1 AVEIGGYL
9 HECGCMKAVDK
20 KLDSDPVGN
29 HRFLQQRENLVKQKM
44 ENPALKMT
52 KSLRESINVE
62 EEVVTG
68 LKGPKKRFLE
78 LSAYERKF
86 GPAPEDQIKQQV
98 YNGQTLLGVDVI
110 DEDDVGVYE
119 YIDQN
124 ITKVARVDEGDQ
136 TESKRSK
143 DDQAVIDGYIA
154 QLIPLLKLDAEKS
167 DDSGFA
173 PWQKDKTKNLNEL
186 KSSILTKK
194 KSLKRRTAADA
205 SALTDELDKIVAD
218 VNAHIGLLKQLSLG
232 TLEGSNTYDNIKCLV
247 KEKGDDIIQALH
259 DALSN
264 NDDLLDG
271 SCEDNMNVSLA
282 ILNVMDLRT
291 PPSQVNNAVQ
301 LLNSSSHWL
310 ASAFKLDKGK
320 RMTQL
325 ALENAANRENQNGIL
340 EKIGEHTSALEEQ
353 AITDENDLSG
363 DPLGAAYGKLL
374 SDALEATQDK
384 AAKLLKGVDKDAV
397 KTLAVLF
404 DDSVHVALI
413 GCITADLLPYL
424 IKLKESI
431 PEATPVDPQV
441 LLQDACIFSLPSKDH
456 AYHKLVST
464 LRDTFTKL
472 TSLAGVINNALSKKE
487 SFENSDGMLSDLQEL
502 NDPLL
507 DAVKQL
513 LCGQVDSE
521 ASTCIKHCMNIVSDH
536 LLSSE
541 TKKPL
546 DQSSLDSFK
555 KNLEDSMRLSSV
567 MGDRGVAVR
576 VGLHVLDIMVSSY
589 QCLSN
594 PDVMRFHNKAPID
607 EVDSEEF
614 ACIGKLNKYLHSDA
628 VKADADYHWKT
639 LDAMISAMRSD
650 SADESDV
657 QEGKNFVTGSV
668 NLFSWLE
675 KTSDQFGKSVKAAI
689 EQTMSKVVMPCVSI
703 PNELFK
709 YDKIDELVK
718 HVALVKETFPDTLN
732 TQVMND
738 TMTMETCLKE
748 LKQFASALH
757 LSTTDLSNGQFETL
771 EANWRACV
779 GSVQP
784 ELQPESVEPATASG
798 YEASGAAANSATEP
812 DQPDVDARS
821 ESTGSPIDPEE
832 EAQILRTLDW
842 AISQPVEATPP
853 DNSIEPD
860 EASMPTPAQPEATM
874 PTPAEPDVVTKAND
888 TMVDEETIPAEIEP
902 NQTMADEET
911 MPTPAEPDATTEPNQ
926 TMADEETMPTPA
938 EPDATAQPNET
949 MADEEAMPT
958 PAEPEATTGDAS
970 TQPVKIEPTDTMADE
985 DAIPAPAEPEATTA
999 DVSAQQLKSNL
1010 TMALDYLS
1018 EIGFACHATK
1028 LRANDYGL
1036 PQRRCRYYI
1045 FGLRIVS
1052 NLSEHARL
1060 LVEKIPLRLQAMSST
1075 VCEPVETFL
1084 LDDDNAF
1091 VMYELK
1097 RRVDADEKK
1106 SQSSTAS
1113 EKWVDSHSSM
1123 AESMGVQWPLSASV
1137 KLQSSSWFKT
1147 LPRREQEVVPTI
1159 LPGQKLWSV
1168 QRMRPLLGSLLA
1180 MRNELVV

>member
-1 AVEIGGYL
+1 
-9 HECGCMKAVDK
+9 M
-20 KLDSDPVGN
+20 
-29 HRFLQQRENLVKQKM
+29 
-44 ENPALKMT
+44 
-52 KSLRESINVE
+52 
-62 EEVVTG
+62 
-68 LKGPKKRFLE
+68 
-78 LSAYERKF
+78 
-86 GPAPEDQIKQQV
+86 
-98 YNGQTLLGVDVI
+98 
-110 DEDDVGVYE
+110 
-119 YIDQN
+119 
-124 ITKVARVDEGDQ
+124 
-136 TESKRSK
+136 
-143 DDQAVIDGYIA
+143 
-154 QLIPLLKLDAEKS
+154 
-167 DDSGFA
+167 
-173 PWQKDKTKNLNEL
+173 
-186 KSSILTKK
+186 
-194 KSLKRRTAADA
+194 
-205 SALTDELDKIVAD
+205 
-218 VNAHIGLLKQLSLG
+218 
-232 TLEGSNTYDNIKCLV
+232 
-247 KEKGDDIIQALH
+247 
-259 DALSN
+259 
-264 NDDLLDG
+264 
-271 SCEDNMNVSLA
+271 
-282 ILNVMDLRT
+282 
-291 PPSQVNNAVQ
+291 
-301 LLNSSSHWL
+301 
-310 ASAFKLDKGK
+310 
-320 RMTQL
+320 
-325 ALENAANRENQNGIL
+325 
-340 EKIGEHTSALEEQ
+340 
-353 AITDENDLSG
+353 
-363 DPLGAAYGKLL
+363 
-374 SDALEATQDK
+374 EATQDK

-397 KTLAVLF
+397 KTLAVLV

-472 TSLAGVINNALSKKE
+472 TSLAGVINNALSKKVDVRDAQSCMEEFESWWTSLRTFCKE

-771 EANWRACV
+771 EANWRACLTWM
-779 GSVQP
+779 Q
-784 ELQPESVEPATASG
+784 
-798 YEASGAAANSATEP
+798 
-812 DQPDVDARS
+812 R
-821 ESTGSPIDPEE
+821 
-832 EAQILRTLDW
+832 AQTYVCSLLKDKQMEKKKLLTDW
-842 AISQPVEATPP
+842 Q
-853 DNSIEPD
+853 
-860 EASMPTPAQPEATM
+860 
-874 PTPAEPDVVTKAND
+874 
-888 TMVDEETIPAEIEP
+888 TIFH
-902 NQTMADEET
+902 TS
-911 MPTPAEPDATTEPNQ
+911 TTEH
-926 TMADEETMPTPA
+926 D
-938 EPDATAQPNET
+938 
-949 MADEEAMPT
+949 
-958 PAEPEATTGDAS
+958 
-970 TQPVKIEPTDTMADE
+970 I
-985 DAIPAPAEPEATTA
+985 
-999 DVSAQQLKSNL
+999 
-1010 TMALDYLS
+1010 
-1018 EIGFACHATK
+1018 C
-1028 LRANDYGL
+1028 YGW
-1036 PQRRCRYYI
+1036 I
-1045 FGLRIVS
+1045 
-1052 NLSEHARL
+1052 
-1060 LVEKIPLRLQAMSST
+1060 
-1075 VCEPVETFL
+1075 
-1084 LDDDNAF
+1084 
-1091 VMYELK
+1091 
-1097 RRVDADEKK
+1097 
-1106 SQSSTAS
+1106 
-1113 EKWVDSHSSM
+1113 
-1123 AESMGVQWPLSASV
+1123 
-1137 KLQSSSWFKT
+1137 
-1147 LPRREQEVVPTI
+1147 
-1159 LPGQKLWSV
+1159 
-1168 QRMRPLLGSLLA
+1168 
-1180 MRNELVV
+1180 